1 MFAYRYDESFYYSE
15 QQECQLDPLES
26 EMQKK
31 EIYLLPANCTWE
43 KPLNEKEGY
52 RIKWDGSAWVYEL
65 IPVPPAPVPPTLE
78 KVKASKIFELKGI
91 RDTKEVEDILVNG
104 HLYDYDDK
112 ARERINAAIIA
123 LDVSGG
129 SIMWT
134 LADNTDTE
142 VTATDLKYVIAMV
155 AQRSNALHMKYRT
168 LKKSVENAQSKEE
181 VEAINWED

>member
-1 MFAYRYDESFYYSE
+1 MIGTRFHKDNYDLNAYASAAEWCNNNNATIEDRGEYYE
-15 QQECQLDPLES
+15 VV
-26 EMQKK
+26 
-31 EIYLLPANCTWE
+31 EIPA
-43 KPLNEKEGY
+43 
-52 RIKWDGSAWVYEL
+52 
-65 IPVPPAPVPPTLE
+65 PTLE
-78 KVKASKIFELKGI
+78 EVKAEKITQLKAL
-91 RDTKEVEDILVNG
+91 RDAKEVEDILVNG

-142 VTATDLKYVIAMV
+142 VTATDLKMVIAMV

-168 LKKSVENAQSKEE
+168 LKESVENAQSKEE

>member
-1 MFAYRYDESFYYSE
+1 MIGTKFYKNALE
-15 QQECQLDPLES
+15 TQEQLDSYSQAAEWCNATQQGYI
-26 EMQKK
+26 EDRGEYYEVV
-31 EIYLLPANCTWE
+31 EIP
-43 KPLNEKEGY
+43 
-52 RIKWDGSAWVYEL
+52 S
-65 IPVPPAPVPPTLE
+65 PTLE
-78 KVKASKIFELKGI
+78 ETKAEKITQLKAL

-104 HLYDYDDK
+104 HLYDYDEK

-134 LADNTDTE
+134 LADNTDAE
-142 VTATDLKYVIAMV
+142 VTATDLKMVIAMV

-168 LKKSVENAQSKEE
+168 LKESVENAQSKEE

>member
-1 MFAYRYDESFYYSE
+1 MVGTKFYKDNYDLNAYSSAAEWCNETQKATIEDRGKYYE
-15 QQECQLDPLES
+15 VV
-26 EMQKK
+26 
-31 EIYLLPANCTWE
+31 EIPA
-43 KPLNEKEGY
+43 
-52 RIKWDGSAWVYEL
+52 
-65 IPVPPAPVPPTLE
+65 PTLE
-78 KVKASKIFELKGI
+78 EAKAEKITQLKAL
-91 RDTKEVEDILVNG
+91 RDAKEVEDILVNG

-168 LKKSVENAQSKEE
+168 LKESVENAQSKEE

>member
-1 MFAYRYDESFYYSE
+1 MIGTKFYKNDYDLSEYSSAAKWCNETQKATIEDRGEYYE
-15 QQECQLDPLES
+15 VV
-26 EMQKK
+26 
-31 EIYLLPANCTWE
+31 EIPAH
-43 KPLNEKEGY
+43 
-52 RIKWDGSAWVYEL
+52 
-65 IPVPPAPVPPTLE
+65 TLE
-78 KVKASKIFELKGI
+78 EAKAEKITQLKAL
-91 RDTKEVEDILVNG
+91 RDAKEVEDILVNG

-168 LKKSVENAQSKEE
+168 LKESVENAQSKEE
-181 VEAINWED
+181 VEAINWEE

>member
-1 MFAYRYDESFYYSE
+1 MIGTKYYKPIKTEEQCAEYNVAVDWCNSTQKGIIADKGNFYE
-15 QQECQLDPLES
+15 VV
-26 EMQKK
+26 
-31 EIYLLPANCTWE
+31 EIPA
-43 KPLNEKEGY
+43 
-52 RIKWDGSAWVYEL
+52 
-65 IPVPPAPVPPTLE
+65 PTLE
-78 KVKASKIFELKGI
+78 EAKAEKIAQLKAL
-91 RDTKEVEDILVNG
+91 RDAKEVEDILVNG

-168 LKKSVENAQSKEE
+168 LRESVENAQSKEE